1 MQFFRTTG
9 TSRAKLAN
17 LEIRQDDG
25 LYIACA
31 NDVSIQ
37 GANIKFNNVRLQQ
50 VGAPTADYD
59 AATKKYVDDAVAAAL
74 KPYLIDLQKR
84 KES

>member
-1 MQFFRTTG
+1 M
-9 TSRAKLAN
+9 
-17 LEIRQDDG
+17 
-25 LYIACA
+25 
-31 NDVSIQ
+31 
-37 GANIKFNNVRLQQ
+37 KFNNVRLQQ